1 MHSLT
6 PRPAAAGLQVGTGF
20 HGRRA
25 FPVVSCG
32 GSVGLPYDMVVGIQ
46 EHFQLLLVRKELI
59 SRPQLTQGV
68 NLWSLATN
76 GLCSVSVSRRQIKF
90 VPPLLILVFFRPT
103 NLVPLRIHPQTF
115 YLIFEFVSILS
126 VCLRKGLSSLDIFC
140 SFDQKYNLI
149 KHSDS
154 LQECRGRKRMAF

>member
-1 MHSLT
+1 MGLAFKQAQLLSAPQYPVLGRHKDWSRLNMHSLT

-59 SRPQLTQGV
+59 SRPQLT
-68 NLWSLATN
+68 
-76 GLCSVSVSRRQIKF
+76 
-90 VPPLLILVFFRPT
+90 
-103 NLVPLRIHPQTF
+103 
-115 YLIFEFVSILS
+115 
-126 VCLRKGLSSLDIFC
+126 
-140 SFDQKYNLI
+140 
-149 KHSDS
+149 
-154 LQECRGRKRMAF
+154 